1 MKADPPLDPKGGEI
15 SSEVQVE
22 PENTVSN
29 KAEEAPSKA
38 RTATPL
44 EKEQEQ
50 KKRKLRKKRK

>member
-1 MKADPPLDPKGGEI
+1 MKADPPLDPKVGEI

-50 KKRKLRKKRK
+50 KKRKKRK